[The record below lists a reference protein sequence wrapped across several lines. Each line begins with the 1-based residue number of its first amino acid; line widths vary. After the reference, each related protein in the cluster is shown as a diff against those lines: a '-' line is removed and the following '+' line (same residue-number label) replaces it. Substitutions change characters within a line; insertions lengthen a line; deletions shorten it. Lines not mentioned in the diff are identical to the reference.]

1 MPQAPPESWGCLAT
15 DENPHRALGLCREY
29 VGWALGEL
37 GSGCLRFHCVLMP
50 QHPALAQGQD
60 TEGLLLDAI
69 SPGSPWL

>member
-15 DENPHRALGLCREY
+15 DENPPRALGLCREN

-37 GSGCLRFHCVLMP
+37 GCGRLRFHCVLTP
-50 QHPALAQGQD
+50 QRLVLCGDRTPRGCRY
-60 TEGLLLDAI
+60 AI